1 MPRTVRPHLLT
12 RHPIRMDSQSQR
24 GHGIA
29 HIAAAFGSL
38 SILRL
43 LYIKNAEIFD
53 MKNAMKK
60 TPLQV
65 AQDIGEED
73 AALLIVALLEVKD
86 DGTIGLGKGLDMDDD
101 DGVEVEPTPSDTP
114 RASSAK
120 GSDVE
125 EAAAVPPASPIE
137 VS

>member
-73 AALLIVALLEVKD
+73 AALLIDCLHERKD

>member
-12 RHPIRMDSQSQR
+12 RHPIRMDSHSQR

-73 AALLIVALLEVKD
+73 AALLIVALLQGKD